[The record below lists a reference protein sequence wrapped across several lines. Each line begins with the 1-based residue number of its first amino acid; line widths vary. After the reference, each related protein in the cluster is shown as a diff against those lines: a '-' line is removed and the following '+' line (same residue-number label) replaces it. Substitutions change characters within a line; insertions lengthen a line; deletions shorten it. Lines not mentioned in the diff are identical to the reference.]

1 MNEIHGFDQCRLQ
14 IVVGMPLQF
23 PEKNF
28 RTKSFQNYSIWAL
41 LPYVCLRKECNF
53 LKYIHIWSA
62 VE

>member
-41 LPYVCLRKECNF
+41 LLYVCLLGPKS
-53 LKYIHIWSA
+53 K
-62 VE
+62 